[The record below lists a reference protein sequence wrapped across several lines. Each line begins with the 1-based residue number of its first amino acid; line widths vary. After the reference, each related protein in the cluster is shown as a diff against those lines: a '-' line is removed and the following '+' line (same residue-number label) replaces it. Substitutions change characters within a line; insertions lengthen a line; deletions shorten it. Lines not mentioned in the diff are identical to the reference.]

1 MEPSVQSGGGR
12 RKRKRKRNAEEA
24 SVASKWR
31 KRYYE
36 PGKDHPQAYAGTEAF
51 VRETKED
58 GKTKNRKRQW
68 LETQTTHQLHIPAKK
83 HYERRQFVVFSLD
96 EQWQLDLSDVQWL
109 KSTNNGYAW
118 MLFAIDVLS
127 RYLWVIPLKNKS
139 GPETA
144 DGIERLFQKINND
157 PQSHH
162 TLPLVIYVDKGSEFY
177 NNDVKAL
184 LKQQPIPP

>member
-1 MEPSVQSGGGR
+1 MSVTRPTHDAVCQRAVEDNSLLELNVQSGGGG

-68 LETQTTHQLHIPAKK
+68 LETSNHSPTTH
-83 HYERRQFVVFSLD
+83 
-96 EQWQLDLSDVQWL
+96 
-109 KSTNNGYAW
+109 
-118 MLFAIDVLS
+118 S
-127 RYLWVIPLKNKS
+127 R
-139 GPETA
+139 
-144 DGIERLFQKINND
+144 
-157 PQSHH
+157 
-162 TLPLVIYVDKGSEFY
+162 
-177 NNDVKAL
+177 
-184 LKQQPIPP
+184 